1 MHKNYL
7 GITYCITKG
16 IWSYAPNF
24 KKRSNL
30 SYENILTYKTNEIIL
45 CETGKSFCIR

>member
-16 IWSYAPNF
+16 NAPNF
-24 KKRSNL
+24 KKRRNL

-45 CETGKSFCIR
+45 CETGKRFCIR

>member
-7 GITYCITKG
+7 GITYFITKG
-16 IWSYAPNF
+16 NAPIF